1 MLRNYIT
8 IAIRNL
14 TKNSVYSFINIIGL
28 AVGITCSLLIFL
40 WVRDEVS
47 YDRFH
52 ENHDRLYQVYMNQEF
67 SDGIGSQQALPYP
80 LKNVLKEKSSNIKR
94 VCIANW
100 GEGNLLTVG
109 ENRLEK
115 EGLSV
120 GEDFLRMFSF
130 NIIKGDAENP
140 LKDPTGIILTE
151 STAKDLFGE
160 QDPINQLVKIDNN
173 REQKVVAI
181 IKDVPSQSTFEFDY
195 LLPFSFYE
203 ETQSWVKSSQDS
215 WENNSFRIFVELN
228 NAEALE
234 ATNQDIASIIKENNK
249 DATSAELFL
258 HSASNWHLYSNFE
271 NGKISGGMIEY
282 VQMFSAIAVFIL
294 LIACINFMN
303 LATARSEKRARE
315 VGIRKSVGSGR
326 KELILQFIGESVFI
340 TFIAFIL
347 ALVLTEI
354 ALPFYNSI
362 VDKSLFIDYTNGKL
376 WLIALAMILVTGI
389 VAGSYPAFYL
399 SGFNPVKVL
408 KGKVQVGK
416 GGSTPR
422 KVLVVMQFSFS
433 ILLIISTVVI
443 YKQIQFVKARDI
455 GYNKENLMLVWTTS
469 DIETGFN
476 TIREELVRTGAVQSV
491 CKSNSPITRIFS
503 SNRVEWAGRPE
514 GPPVAFTTIA
524 TEYDYVKTMGIP
536 LLEGRDFSP
545 EFKSDTAAVLINRE
559 AANRIGK
566 ENLVGEKLNFWG
578 SERTIIGVMEN
589 VIMGSPYQPVDP
601 LIMVYSPDW
610 SSTITVR
617 LEATSD
623 LPGAIAKVESVF
635 KKYNPAYP
643 FSYRFADTEFN
654 NKFANIN
661 LISRLGSSFAAL
673 AIFITCLGLFG
684 LAAFT
689 AEQRTKEIGIRKVM
703 GASVKS
709 LVLLINKDFSRL
721 VVFSFLIAAPL
732 AWYSINWFLER
743 YPYRTTIPWWVL
755 PLAGGLALTL
765 AISIVSIQA
774 LKAAFSNPS
783 KSLRSE

>member
-8 IAIRNL
+8 IAFRNL

-47 YDRFH
+47 YDQFH
-52 ENHDRLYQVYMNQEF
+52 ENRNRLHQVFMNQEF

-80 LKNVLKEKSSNIKR
+80 LKDILKEKSSNIEH
-94 VCIANW
+94 VTITNW

-115 EGLSV
+115 MGLSA

-130 NIIKGDAENP
+130 TIVKGDVENP
-140 LKDPTGIILTE
+140 LKDPSGIVLTE
-151 STAKDLFGE
+151 STAKALFND
-160 QDPINQLVKIDNN
+160 QDPINQLVKIDND

-181 IKDVPSQSTFEFDY
+181 IKDVPPQSTFQFEY

-203 ETQSWVKSSQDS
+203 ETQQWVRDS
-215 WENNSFRIFVELN
+215 RDRWDNNSFRMFVELN
-228 NAEALE
+228 DDQAL
-234 ATNQDIASIIKENNK
+234 ASTNQDIKNTIRENNES
-249 DATSAELFL
+249 ATSAELFL
-258 HSASNWHLYSNFE
+258 HPINDWHLYSNFE
-271 NGKISGGMIEY
+271 NGKVSGGMIEY
-282 VQMFSAIAVFIL
+282 VRMFSAIAIFIL

-326 KELILQFIGESVFI
+326 KELIFQFIGESVFI
-340 TFIAFIL
+340 TFVAFIF
-347 ALVLTEI
+347 ALVLTELS
-354 ALPFYNSI
+354 LPFYNSI
-362 VDKSLFIDYTNGKL
+362 VSKKLFIDYTNGKL
-376 WLIALAMILVTGI
+376 WLVEIGLILVTGI

-422 KVLVVMQFSFS
+422 KVLVVLQFSFS
-433 ILLIISTVVI
+433 ILLIISTIVI

-455 GYNKENLMLVWTTS
+455 GYNKENLMLVWTTRE
-469 DIETGFN
+469 IETSFQ
-476 TIREELVRTGAVQSV
+476 TIREELVSTGAVQSV
-491 CKSNSPITRIFS
+491 CKSNSPITNIFS
-503 SNRVEWAGRPE
+503 SNSVDWAGRGE
-514 GPPVAFTTIA
+514 GPPVSFTTIA
-524 TEYDYVKTMGIP
+524 TEYDYIKTMGIK

-545 EFKSDTAAVLINRE
+545 EFKSDTASVLINQE

-566 ENLVGEKLNFWG
+566 ENLVGETLNFWG
-578 SERTIIGVMEN
+578 SNFTIIGVMEN
-589 VIMGSPYQPVDP
+589 VIMGSPYQPIDP

-610 SSTITVR
+610 SSTITLR

-643 FSYRFADTEFN
+643 FSYRFADTEFDR
-654 NKFANIN
+654 KFSNIN
-661 LISRLGSSFAAL
+661 LISRLGSSFSAL
-673 AIFITCLGLFG
+673 AIIITCLGLFG

-703 GASVKS
+703 GASVQS

-721 VVFSFLIAAPL
+721 VILSFIIAAPL
-732 AWYSINWFLER
+732 SWYFTNWFLDR
-743 YPYRTTIPWWVL
+743 YPYHTEIPWWVL
-755 PLAGGLALTL
+755 PVAGGLALLL
-765 AISIVSIQA
+765 AVSIVSFQA
-774 LKAAFSNPS
+774 LKAAFSNPT

>member
-14 TKNSVYSFINIIGL
+14 TKNAVYSFINVVGL

-47 YDRFH
+47 FDQFH
-52 ENHDRLYQVYMNQEF
+52 DNYDRLYQVYMNQEF

-80 LKNVLKEKSSNIKR
+80 LKDVLKEKSSNIKR
-94 VCIANW
+94 VSIANW

-115 EGLSV
+115 VGMSV

-130 NIIKGDAENP
+130 TIIKGDVANP
-140 LKDPTGIILTE
+140 LKDPTGIVLTE
-151 STAKDLFGE
+151 STAKALFGE
-160 QDPINQLVKIDNN
+160 QDPLNQLVKIDNN

-181 IKDVPSQSTFEFDY
+181 VKDVPRQSTLEFDY

-203 ETQSWVKSSQDS
+203 ETQGWVRDSKDS

-228 NAEALE
+228 NNDALE
-234 ATNQDIASIIKENNK
+234 ATNQDIAGIIKENNK
-249 DATSAELFL
+249 DASSAELFL
-258 HSASNWHLYSNFE
+258 HEASNWRLYSNFE
-271 NGKISGGMIEY
+271 NGKVSGGMIEY
-282 VQMFSAIAVFIL
+282 VQMFSAIAIFIL

-340 TFIAFIL
+340 TFIAFML

-362 VDKSLFIDYTNGKL
+362 VDKTLFIDYSNGRL

-408 KGKVQVGK
+408 KGKVQIGK

-422 KVLVVMQFSFS
+422 KVLVVTQFAFS

-469 DIETGFN
+469 DIETSFN
-476 TIREELVRTGAVQSV
+476 TIREELVRTGAVQAV

-503 SNRVEWAGRPE
+503 NNSVEWAGRPE
-514 GPPVAFTTIA
+514 GPPVSFTTIA
-524 TEYDYVKTMGIP
+524 TEYDYVKTMGIQ

-601 LIMVYSPDW
+601 LIMVFSPDW

-617 LEATSD
+617 LEATND

-643 FSYRFADTEFN
+643 FSYRFADTEFDT
-654 NKFANIN
+654 KFANIN
-661 LISRLGSSFAAL
+661 LISRLGSSFSAL
-673 AIFITCLGLFG
+673 AILITCLGLFG

-721 VVFSFLIAAPL
+721 VVVSFLIAAPL
-732 AWYSINWFLER
+732 AWFFIDWFLER
-743 YPYRTTIPWWVL
+743 YPYRTNIPWWVL
-755 PLAGGLALTL
+755 PLAGGVALIL

>member
-1 MLRNYIT
+1 MFKNYIT

-14 TKNSVYSFINIIGL
+14 TKNSVYSFINITGL

-47 YDRFH
+47 YDQFH
-52 ENHDRLYQVYMNQEF
+52 DNYDRLHQVYMNQEF
-67 SDGIGSQQALPYP
+67 SDGVGSQQALPYP
-80 LKNVLKEKSSNIKR
+80 LKDILKEKSSNIKR
-94 VCIANW
+94 VAITNW

-109 ENRLEK
+109 ENRLNRV
-115 EGLSV
+115 GLSA

-130 NIIKGDAENP
+130 NIIKGDVQNP
-140 LKDPTGIILTE
+140 LKDPSGIVLTE
-151 STAKDLFGE
+151 SSATALFGE
-160 QDPINQLVKIDNN
+160 ADPINQLVKIDND
-173 REQKVVAI
+173 REQKVVAV
-181 IKDVPSQSTFEFDY
+181 IKDVPPQSTFQFDY

-203 ETQSWVKSSQDS
+203 ETQSWVRNSKDN

-228 NAEALE
+228 DAQAKE
-234 ATNQDIASIIKENNK
+234 ATNQDIQNLIKENNE
-249 DATSAELFL
+249 SAQSAVLFL
-258 HSASNWHLYSNFE
+258 HPTSDWHLYSNFK
-271 NGKISGGMIEY
+271 NGKVSGGSIEY
-282 VQMFSAIAVFIL
+282 VQLFSAIAVFIL

-315 VGIRKSVGSGR
+315 VGIRKSVGSRR
-326 KELILQFIGESVFI
+326 KELIFQFIGESIFI
-340 TFIAFIL
+340 TAIAFIL
-347 ALVLTEI
+347 ALVLTELL
-354 ALPFYNSI
+354 LPFYNSI
-362 VDKSLFIDYTNGKL
+362 VGKKLFIDYGNGML
-376 WLIALAMILVTGI
+376 WLMAIALILLTGLI
-389 VAGSYPAFYL
+389 SGSYPAFYL
-399 SGFNPVKVL
+399 SGFSPVKVL
-408 KGKVQVGK
+408 KGKVQIGK

-422 KVLVVMQFSFS
+422 KVLVVMQFGFS

-455 GYNKENLMLVWTTS
+455 GYDKENLMLVWTTRE
-469 DIETGFN
+469 IETSFQ
-476 TIREELVRTGAVQSV
+476 TIREELVRTGAVQSI

-514 GPPVAFTTIA
+514 GAPVSFTTIA
-524 TEYDYVKTMGIP
+524 TEYDYTKTMGIK

-545 EFKSDTAAVLINRE
+545 EFKSDTAAVLINKE
-559 AANRIGK
+559 AADRIGK
-566 ENLVGEKLNFWG
+566 ETLVGETLNFWG
-578 SERTIIGVMEN
+578 STFTIIGVMEN

-601 LIMVYSPDW
+601 LIMVLSPDW

-617 LEATSD
+617 LEATND

-643 FSYRFADTEFN
+643 FSYRFADTEFDG
-654 NKFANIN
+654 KFANIN
-661 LISRLGSSFAAL
+661 LISRLGSSFSVL
-673 AIFITCLGLFG
+673 AILITCLGLFG

-703 GASVKS
+703 GASVNS

-721 VVFSFLIAAPL
+721 VIFSFLIAAPL
-732 AWYSINWFLER
+732 AWYFTNWFLER
-743 YPYRTTIPWWVL
+743 YPYRTEIPWWVL
-755 PLAGGLALTL
+755 PLAGGLALFL
-765 AISIVSIQA
+765 ASVIVSLQA

>member
-8 IAIRNL
+8 IAFRNL

-47 YDRFH
+47 YDQFH
-52 ENHDRLYQVYMNQEF
+52 EKRNRLHQVFMNQEF

-80 LKNVLKEKSSNIKR
+80 LKDILKEKSSNIKH
-94 VCIANW
+94 VAITNW

-115 EGLSV
+115 IGLSA

-130 NIIKGDAENP
+130 TIVRGDVENP
-140 LKDPTGIILTE
+140 LKDPSGIVITE
-151 STAKDLFGE
+151 STAKALFGE
-160 QDPINQLVKIDNN
+160 QDPINQLVKIDND

-181 IKDVPSQSTFEFDY
+181 IKDVPPQSSFQFDY

-203 ETQSWVKSSQDS
+203 ETQQWVRNSRDN
-215 WENNSFRIFVELN
+215 WDNNSFRMFVELN
-228 NAEALE
+228 DDLAVVS
-234 ATNQDIASIIKENNK
+234 TNQDIKNAIKENNES
-249 DATSAELFL
+249 ATSAELFL
-258 HSASNWHLYSNFE
+258 HSINDWHLYSNFE
-271 NGKISGGMIEY
+271 NGKVSGGMIEY
-282 VQMFSAIAVFIL
+282 VRMFSAIAIFIL

-326 KELILQFIGESVFI
+326 KELIFQFIGESVFI
-340 TFIAFIL
+340 TFVAFIF
-347 ALVLTEI
+347 ALVLTELS
-354 ALPFYNSI
+354 LPSYNSI
-362 VDKSLFIDYTNGKL
+362 VSKKLFIDYTNGRL
-376 WLIALAMILVTGI
+376 WLVAIGLILVTGV

-422 KVLVVMQFSFS
+422 KVLVVLQFSFS
-433 ILLIISTVVI
+433 ILLIISTIVI

-455 GYNKENLMLVWTTS
+455 GYNKENLMLVWTTRE
-469 DIETGFN
+469 IETSFQ
-476 TIREELVRTGAVQSV
+476 TIREELVSTGAVQSV
-491 CKSNSPITRIFS
+491 CKSNSPITNIFS
-503 SNRVEWAGRPE
+503 SNSVDWAGRGE
-514 GPPVAFTTIA
+514 GPPVSFTTIA
-524 TEYDYVKTMGIP
+524 TEYDYIKTMGIK

-545 EFKSDTAAVLINRE
+545 EFKSDTASVLINQE

-566 ENLVGEKLNFWG
+566 ENLVGETLNFWG
-578 SERTIIGVMEN
+578 SDFTIIGVMEN
-589 VIMGSPYQPVDP
+589 VIMGSPYQPIDP

-610 SSTITVR
+610 SSTITLR

-643 FSYRFADTEFN
+643 FSYRFADNEFDR
-654 NKFANIN
+654 KFSNIN
-661 LISRLGSSFAAL
+661 LISRLGSSFSAL
-673 AIFITCLGLFG
+673 AILITCLGLFG

-703 GASVKS
+703 GASVQS

-721 VVFSFLIAAPL
+721 VILSFIIAAPL
-732 AWYSINWFLER
+732 SWYFTSWFLER
-743 YPYRTTIPWWVL
+743 YPYHTDIPWWVL
-755 PLAGGLALTL
+755 PVAGGLALLL
-765 AISIVSIQA
+765 AVSIVSFQA
-774 LKAAFSNPS
+774 LKAAFSNPT